1 MNTYKKRPI
10 YRVKEKLTNGFT
22 AAQTSCS
29 LLALT
34 TLSLLVPAAF
44 SASTPDDQ
52 EDKEGILQLSHGVS
66 IVLLIVYVL
75 YLFFQVTPISTF
87 IDLY

>member
-1 MNTYKKRPI
+1 
-10 YRVKEKLTNGFT
+10 
-22 AAQTSCS
+22 

-52 EDKEGILQLSHGVS
+52 EDKEGILSLSHGVS
-66 IVLLIVYVL
+66 IVLLIVYLL
-75 YLFFQVTPISTF
+75 YLFFQVTNT
-87 IDLY
+87 YKYK

>member
-1 MNTYKKRPI
+1 M
-10 YRVKEKLTNGFT
+10 
-22 AAQTSCS
+22 
-29 LLALT
+29 ALT

-52 EDKEGILQLSHGVS
+52 EDKEGLLRLSHGVS

-75 YLFFQVTPISTF
+75 YLLFQVSFCLLFGVTTSSLLIFQFYNTIAQDTYFLGSV
-87 IDLY
+87 